1 MITDLS
7 EIRNICEKYGITFEI
22 RSKLLIIRKDDYL
35 FDDWITLNCI
45 IPFSEFNKKGLKAV
59 VDEFMVKW
67 EKKMKKTRGD
77 DYGE

>member
-22 RSKLLIIRKDDYL
+22 RSKLLIIRKADYL

-45 IPFSEFNKKGLKAV
+45 IPFSDLNKKGLKVV
-59 VDEFMVKW
+59 VDEFMAKW
-67 EKKMKKTRGD
+67 EKKMKKARGD
-77 DYGE
+77 NNGE